1 MISDFP
7 DFGATPWVKGI
18 AGGMANIRHSLSWGA
33 RMRAPFAVR
42 DPCLANEDSTPQPL
56 GRMSCI
62 PRAVGEVPPP

>member
-33 RMRAPFAVR
+33 QMRARRSRSVIPASRMR
-42 DPCLANEDSTPQPL
+42 
-56 GRMSCI
+56 I
-62 PRAVGEVPPP
+62 PRRSRWAG